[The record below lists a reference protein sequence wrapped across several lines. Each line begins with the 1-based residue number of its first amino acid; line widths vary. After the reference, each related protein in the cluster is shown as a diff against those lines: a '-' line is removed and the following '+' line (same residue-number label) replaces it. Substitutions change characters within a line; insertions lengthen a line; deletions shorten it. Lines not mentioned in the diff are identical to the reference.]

1 VIKGIFVFFEYIL
14 KGIKNR
20 LEEQT
25 LFFKGRIFMFRLS
38 KTLAVILI
46 ATLAVFAVAGCGQ
59 KQGGEPSDSSDSSQ
73 QSSEEI
79 IRIGNLGPLTGNTA
93 TYGLSTK
100 NGVEIAVDEFN
111 NAGGINGKQIK
122 LFAEDTRG
130 DQTEAANAATKL
142 IEQDKVIAIVGGVLS
157 SETMTAGPIG
167 DDAKVVM
174 ISSSSTATGVPEIG
188 DYIFRNCLS
197 DEVQAI
203 QLAEYAVSELG
214 LKSFA
219 IMYDNNDYGLSL
231 KEAFEKKAN
240 ELAKVVDI
248 ETYNKDESDF
258 RAQLTKIKSFNPDAL
273 YIAGYYTEASKIAQ
287 QAKDQ
292 GLEVQ
297 LLGADGFYSPKLL
310 ELGGSSVEGA
320 TFTAGFFADDPSE
333 NVQNFVKAF
342 KEKFNTEPDM
352 FAAQA
357 YDAAKILLTAIKNAD
372 GQGGEAL
379 QAEMAKIKDFPGIT
393 GNTSFTET
401 GDALKDIIILKV
413 ENGKFVKIR

>member
-1 VIKGIFVFFEYIL
+1 M
-14 KGIKNR
+14 
-20 LEEQT
+20 
-25 LFFKGRIFMFRLS
+25 FKFP
-38 KTLAVILI
+38 KTLAFVLI
-46 ATLAVFAVAGCGQ
+46 ATLALFAVAGCGQ
-59 KQGGEPSDSSDSSQ
+59 KQGGESSEPSDSSQ
-73 QSSEEI
+73 QKGEEI
-79 IRIGNLGPLTGNTA
+79 IKIGVLGPLTGNTA
-93 TYGLSTK
+93 TYGISTK

-130 DQTEAANAATKL
+130 DQTEAANAARKL
-142 IEQDKVIAIVGGVLS
+142 IEQDNVTAIVGGVLS

-167 DDAKVVM
+167 EDAKVVM
-174 ISSSSTATGVPEIG
+174 ISPSSTATGVPEIG

-203 QLAEYAVSELG
+203 QLAEYAVSDLG

-231 KEAFEKKAN
+231 KEAFEKKAK
-240 ELAKVVDI
+240 ELATVVDI

-258 RAQLTKIKSFNPDAL
+258 RAQLTKIKGFNPDAL
-273 YIAGYYTEASKIAQ
+273 YIAGYYNEASKIAQ

-292 GLEVQ
+292 GLDVQ

-320 TFTAGFFADDPSE
+320 IFTAGFFADDPSE
-333 NVQNFVKAF
+333 NVQNFVNAF
-342 KEKFNTEPDM
+342 KEKFNAEPDM

-357 YDAAKILLTAIKNAD
+357 YDAAKILLTAIQNAD

>member
-1 VIKGIFVFFEYIL
+1 MYKYPKALAFIL
-14 KGIKNR
+14 
-20 LEEQT
+20 
-25 LFFKGRIFMFRLS
+25 
-38 KTLAVILI
+38 V
-46 ATLAVFAVAGCGQ
+46 ATLVLFAVAGCGQ
-59 KQGGEPSDSSDSSQ
+59 QGGKSAGSSQ
-73 QSSEEI
+73 QESDDV

-93 TYGLSTK
+93 TYGISTK
-100 NGVEIAVDEFN
+100 NGVEVAVDEFN
-111 NAGGINGKQIK
+111 NAGGINGKLIE

-130 DQTEAANAATKL
+130 DQTEAANAVTKL
-142 IEQDKVIAIVGGVLS
+142 IEQDKVIAIIGGVLS

-167 DDAKVVM
+167 NDAKVVM

-214 LKSFA
+214 HKNFA

-231 KEAFEKKAN
+231 KEAFESKAK
-240 ELAKVVDI
+240 ELATVVDI

-258 RAQLTKIKSFNPDAL
+258 RAQLTKIKGFNPDAL

-297 LLGADGFYSPKLL
+297 FLGADGFYSPKLL

-320 TFTAGFFADDPSE
+320 IFTAGFFADDPSE
-333 NVQNFVKAF
+333 DVQNFVNAF

-357 YDAAKILLTAIKNAD
+357 YDAAKILLTALKNAE

-379 QAEMAKIKDFPGIT
+379 QTEMSKIKDFPGIT

-413 ENGKFVKIR
+413 EDGKFVKVR